1 MQSHTLNAIREEQ
14 ITGVELINQKP
25 WKQTMQED
33 GRHRNQTKTDQ
44 HVTLP
49 LQTLFGTVQQDEL
62 MSLSLFST
70 FNYFLNLMT
79 LISR

>member
-1 MQSHTLNAIREEQ
+1 METNYAGRR
-14 ITGVELINQKP
+14 
-25 WKQTMQED
+25 
-33 GRHRNQTKTDQ
+33 RHRNQTKTDQ

-70 FNYFLNLMT
+70 FNYFLNLMSLIFIMT

>member
-33 GRHRNQTKTDQ
+33 GDIETKLKQ
-44 HVTLP
+44 IN
-49 LQTLFGTVQQDEL
+49 
-62 MSLSLFST
+62 M
-70 FNYFLNLMT
+70 
-79 LISR
+79 